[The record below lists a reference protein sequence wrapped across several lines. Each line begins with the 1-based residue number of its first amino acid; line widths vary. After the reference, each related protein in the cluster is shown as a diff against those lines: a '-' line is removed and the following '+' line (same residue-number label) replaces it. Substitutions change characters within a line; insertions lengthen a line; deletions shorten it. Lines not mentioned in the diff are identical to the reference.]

1 MNAIFKSILSQALKR
16 KASDIHIAAG
26 SLPTLRIDGEIAQI
40 PGSKVPTRKEVYEI
54 LYSIMNKFQ
63 RSVFEK
69 DLETDFAIQLDRA
82 AYRFRVNAFHSING
96 PGLVMRV
103 IPMAIQGLEDL
114 GTPEIFKKM
123 SLLSRGLVL
132 IVGPTGSGKS
142 TTLAAMIDYI
152 NTHKASHIVTIE
164 DPIEFIH
171 TNKKSIINQR
181 EVGSSTKSF
190 ARALKSSLR
199 EDPDII
205 LVGELRDAETIQLA
219 LTAAE
224 TGHLVLGTLHTRN
237 ASQSISR
244 MIDVFGNEDKPV
256 VRTMLAS
263 SISAVISQRLLKRKD
278 GSGRCGAFEI
288 MTAIPSIRNLIREDQ
303 IPQIESIIEISKKHG
318 MTLIKDSINR
328 LLEDGIIS
336 EEVAEEA
343 LHS

>member
-1 MNAIFKSILSQALKR
+1 MNAILKSVLALALKK
-16 KASDIHIAAG
+16 KASDVHISSGA
-26 SLPTLRIDGEIAQI
+26 LPTLRIDGEITQI
-40 PGSKVPTRKEVYEI
+40 SGSKITSRKEVYEI
-54 LYSIMNKFQ
+54 LHSIMNKFQ
-63 RSVFEK
+63 REVFEK

-82 AYRFRVNAFHSING
+82 AYRFRVNAFHSIEG

-103 IPMAIQGLEDL
+103 IPMAIKGLDAL
-114 GTPEIFKKM
+114 GTPEIFKRM
-123 SLLSRGLVL
+123 TLLNRGLVL

-142 TTLAAMIDYI
+142 TTLAAMIDYV
-152 NTHKASHIVTIE
+152 NTHKACHILTIE

-190 ARALKSSLR
+190 SRALKSSLR

-205 LVGELRDAETIQLA
+205 LVGELRDTQTIQLA

-244 MIDVFGNEDKPV
+244 IIDVFGNEDKPV

-263 SISAVISQRLLKRKD
+263 SISAIISQRLLKRQD
-278 GSGRCGAFEI
+278 GQGRCAAFEI

-318 MTLIKDSINR
+318 MCLIRDSIIK
-328 LLEDGIIS
+328 LLEEGIIS